1 MGYKVI
7 WTKEAL
13 ADIEAIAEYI
23 EKDSFFYASSVVSKI
38 LDVAKFISTFPF
50 SGRVVPEE
58 NNEVVREHFVYSYR
72 VIYEIRKDTVYIL
85 AVVHGKRIL
94 PQEIKERR
102 I

>member
-1 MGYKVI
+1 M
-7 WTKEAL
+7 
-13 ADIEAIAEYI
+13 
-23 EKDSFFYASSVVSKI
+23 SKI
-38 LDVAKFISTFPF
+38 LDVAKSISKFPF

>member
-23 EKDSFFYASSVVSKI
+23 EKDSFFCASSVVSKI

-58 NNEVVREHFVYSYR
+58 NNEVVREHFVYNYR

>member
-50 SGRVVPEE
+50 SGRVVLEK
-58 NNEVVREHFVYSYR
+58 NNEVVLEHFVYSYR
-72 VIYEIRKDTVYIL
+72 VIYEIRKDAVYIL